1 MHELYI
7 VLNFG
12 FTPWCTLCLFK
23 TSVVVLSRIC
33 SITEGEHSFFFNC
46 K

>member
-12 FTPWCTLCLFK
+12 FTPRCALCLFK
-23 TSVVVLSRIC
+23 TSVVVLSCIC
-33 SITEGEHSFFFNC
+33 SIIEGELSFFF
-46 K
+46 